1 MKSPIFFRVRVTT
14 RQSPDPS
21 LLFSPPAARGEFPG
35 TPFAL
40 PPPLPRISITFLSY
54 CTMSVKSEPVF
65 VTVSSLR
72 PGTANHNLRVKVV
85 DAKTVVSRRRQDGS
99 SLKISECLV
108 GDSTGVITFTAR
120 NEQVDLLKPGSVVLL
135 RNAKIGMFCSL
146 AHTIPF
152 VTSTHTHAH
161 TTPHRHVQRIYASCG
176 G

>member
-1 MKSPIFFRVRVTT
+1 MRCRLP
-14 RQSPDPS
+14 
-21 LLFSPPAARGEFPG
+21 FPG
-35 TPFAL
+35 F
-40 PPPLPRISITFLSY
+40 RSHSY

>member
-1 MKSPIFFRVRVTT
+1 
-14 RQSPDPS
+14 
-21 LLFSPPAARGEFPG
+21 
-35 TPFAL
+35 
-40 PPPLPRISITFLSY
+40 
-54 CTMSVKSEPVF
+54 MSVKSEPVF

-135 RNAKIGMFCSL
+135 RNAKIDMYKGSMRL
-146 AHTIPF
+146 AVDKWGVVEAAEAGSGDGITPKLDNDLSAVEYEL
-152 VTSTHTHAH
+152 VTVTDD
-161 TTPHRHVQRIYASCG
+161 
-176 G
+176 

>member
-1 MKSPIFFRVRVTT
+1 
-14 RQSPDPS
+14 
-21 LLFSPPAARGEFPG
+21 
-35 TPFAL
+35 
-40 PPPLPRISITFLSY
+40 
-54 CTMSVKSEPVF
+54 MSVKSEPVF

-152 VTSTHTHAH
+152 VTSTHTHTH